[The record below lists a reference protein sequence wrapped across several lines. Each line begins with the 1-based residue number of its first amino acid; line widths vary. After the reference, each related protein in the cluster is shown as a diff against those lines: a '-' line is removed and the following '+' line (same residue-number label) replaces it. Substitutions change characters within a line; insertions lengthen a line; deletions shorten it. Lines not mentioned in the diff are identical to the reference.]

1 MGAVAAN
8 LVRAAD
14 QLPQAQ
20 KVCSSSYWLEMSQK
34 ALYIRKGQYQ
44 SKQILLTN
52 PQIHFLQETMAA
64 KKSSKWDLWSLP
76 VIF

>member
-1 MGAVAAN
+1 
-8 LVRAAD
+8 
-14 QLPQAQ
+14 
-20 KVCSSSYWLEMSQK
+20 MSQK

-52 PQIHFLQETMAA
+52 PEIHFLQETIAA
-64 KKSSKWDLWSLP
+64 KKLTKCDLCSLP